1 MYICR
6 NNNDMDRQE
15 MIFKNTLIRG
25 TMGMLT
31 DSRMERY
38 DEAMDFLMSVTNS
51 TTEDDIRPL
60 LRGKSA
66 DELIQI
72 NVKMATFL
80 KQTPVYTGVSALT
93 PEAYKEYGRYYGD

>member
-1 MYICR
+1 
-6 NNNDMDRQE
+6 MDRQE

-25 TMGMLT
+25 TMGMLK
-31 DSRMERY
+31 DYRMEQTDLAY
-38 DEAMDFLMSVTNS
+38 QYLMDVTDS
-51 TTEDDIRPL
+51 TTEDDIQPL
-60 LRGKSA
+60 LRGKSV

-72 NVKMATFL
+72 NVKTASFM